1 MKYCLKLNADNRIEY
16 ATREEFAS
24 PDLVT
29 VDSLPDGNL
38 VDFRY
43 VEGEYIH
50 DPLPMPEADSEA
62 SADDVLNALLGVT
75 E

>member
-1 MKYCLKLNADNRIEY
+1 MKYCLKLGADNRIEY

-24 PDLVT
+24 PDLVA

-50 DPLPMPEADSEA
+50 DPLPMPGENSEP
-62 SADDVLNALLGVT
+62 STDDVLNALLGVT

>member
-1 MKYCLKLNADNRIEY
+1 MKYCLKLGADNRIEY

-24 PDLVT
+24 PDLVA

-43 VEGEYIH
+43 VEGEFIH
-50 DPLPMPEADSEA
+50 DPLPMPDENSEP
-62 SADDVLNALLGVT
+62 STDDVLNALLGVT